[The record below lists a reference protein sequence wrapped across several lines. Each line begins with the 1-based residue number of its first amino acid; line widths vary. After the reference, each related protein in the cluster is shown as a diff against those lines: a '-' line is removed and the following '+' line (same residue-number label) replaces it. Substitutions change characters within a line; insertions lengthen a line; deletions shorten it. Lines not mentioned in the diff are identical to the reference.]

1 MTTGL
6 SVHDELVGITT
17 IQQVLELGEEALSQK
32 TRLVLPRAQEVVA
45 ESARCLSR
53 AGVTVRHLLTQQRAL
68 HIVLPDRACAQAFP
82 SLYTGTVH
90 EIYGESGSGKT
101 QMCLQLALLVQ
112 LDPELGGLAKEAV
125 YISTEHPFA
134 LARAQQMAAA
144 VAEVVAT
151 IAGDDDAHARAAV
164 TLASGSDRIHLM
176 SINDPA
182 VLLHVVQYQLPSF
195 AARGRL
201 GLIVIDSM
209 AGCFRGPPVSD
220 DVLGGAPPAHGPDGG
235 SAVPALD
242 YAQRGHDMNT
252 VVTRLRALA
261 DDHGLVVVLTNQVTA
276 RPGAGGT
283 ARGSGGDGGHL
294 EPALGLAFST
304 LIGTRIHLS
313 KAPSAGDLDAQHDAA
328 ASDSG
333 WRRQLAIT
341 FSSVH
346 PTMSV
351 PFRITAEGVVPA
363 SS

>member
-112 LDPELGGLAKEAV
+112 LDPELGGLAKG
-125 YISTEHPFA
+125 
-134 LARAQQMAAA
+134 RM
-144 VAEVVAT
+144 
-151 IAGDDDAHARAAV
+151 
-164 TLASGSDRIHLM
+164 
-176 SINDPA
+176 
-182 VLLHVVQYQLPSF
+182 YQLPSF